1 MRLKAKKQVRKNSL
15 HIKQVLKVQKAFSFS
30 GLDKEIQSCE
40 LRKKMEHYCKCSP
53 GYSQRTCKSSSLFRN
68 RIWYSPNGF
77 GISVIVWVPEE
88 KCVLLHSDQWTSVKK
103 LNLLGSWRRGRAD
116 NSYEH
121 NQEMATTKGNV
132 HYLPLGPNRSLN
144 AYPKSRH
151 RLVARATLWNCSF
164 QSFSKPVSCIFSA
177 VAISR

>member
-15 HIKQVLKVQKAFSFS
+15 HIQQVLQAQKAFSFA
-30 GLDKEIQSCE
+30 GPDKEIQSCE

-68 RIWYSPNGF
+68 RIWYSPNSGF

-88 KCVLLHSDQWTSVKK
+88 KCVLLHSDEWTSVKK

-121 NQEMATTKGNV
+121 NQEMATTKGSV

-144 AYPKSRH
+144 AYPKSRN
-151 RLVARATLWNCSF
+151 LMWF
-164 QSFSKPVSCIFSA
+164 WPCI
-177 VAISR
+177 VVNMWK